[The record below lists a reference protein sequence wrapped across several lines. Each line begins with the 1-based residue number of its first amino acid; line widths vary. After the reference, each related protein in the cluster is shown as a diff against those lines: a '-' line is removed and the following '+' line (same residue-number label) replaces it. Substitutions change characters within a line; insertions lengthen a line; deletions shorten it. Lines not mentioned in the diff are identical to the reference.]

1 MLPNNQLIKKKK
13 HVTTVDR
20 QTFHRLENL
29 RLTNTEMQAQSL
41 SAAKIDQLDDA
52 VGHEHDISTL
62 NVPERKS
69 Y

>member
-1 MLPNNQLIKKKK
+1 
-13 HVTTVDR
+13 
-20 QTFHRLENL
+20 
-29 RLTNTEMQAQSL
+29 MQAQSL

-69 Y
+69 SYLKADGMNEEHFCNEGW